1 VPNKATV
8 VGSTTCVHD
17 QVPTL
22 CYNPSTE
29 GTEKV
34 VTGIVGA
41 KSTLTV
47 TVGAG
52 TTSERRVAGHD
63 AARRPSGRDLELPLE
78 LLERGTGPVVLGDVV
93 EALVERDVKDVG
105 GTDVLFDRD
114 PAEAQLG
121 RRVEAVLQPHYLVAQ
136 LFVTLPSDPTHQR
149 VLASV
154 G

>member
-47 TVGAG
+47 TVVSWRGRDDVR
-52 TTSERRVAGHD
+52 E
-63 AARRPSGRDLELPLE
+63 ARRG
-78 LLERGTGPVVLGDVV
+78 
-93 EALVERDVKDVG
+93 A
-105 GTDVLFDRD
+105 
-114 PAEAQLG
+114 
-121 RRVEAVLQPHYLVAQ
+121 
-136 LFVTLPSDPTHQR
+136 
-149 VLASV
+149 
-154 G
+154 